1 MHDLLVRGGTVVTTS
16 DAFAADIA
24 VRDGRVAAIGTGL
37 GPARQTIEASG
48 RLVLPG
54 GVDAHCH
61 VEQRSSTGLL
71 TADDF
76 YTATV
81 SAACGGTTTIVPF
94 AAQHRGQSLAAVV
107 ADYRQRA
114 TARAVV
120 DYAFHLI
127 VSDPTPQVLGEE
139 LPGLAAEGHVSLKI
153 YMTYDALKLGDRQI
167 LDVLAAAR
175 RAGALVMVHA
185 ENSDVVAWRT
195 EQLVAAGRTAPRFH
209 ADARPP
215 AAEAEA
221 IHRAVVLAGL
231 AGTALFVVHVTCR
244 EALDAVAR
252 GRAGGVEVYAETCPQ
267 YLLLSRADLERPGF
281 EGAKFICSPPLRSR
295 DDQAAL
301 WRALAD
307 GALDLVSSD
316 HAPYR
321 FDDPAGK
328 RVHGADAPFSKVPSG
343 VPGLE
348 VRLPLLYS
356 EGVCAGRLDLHRF
369 VALTSTTPARVFGL
383 YPQKGTIA
391 VGSDADLAIWDP
403 DAEVRI
409 AIDRLHDAMDYTPYE
424 GTVVRGWPV
433 VTVSRGEVV
442 WDHGEVRCERA
453 RGRLVPRRPREPRA
467 QRLLPDGAADVPVA
481 PPGPRNSPFPP
492 SPPAPR

>member
-1 MHDLLVRGGTVVTTS
+1 MHDLLVRGGTVVTAS
-16 DAFAADIA
+16 DAFAADVA
-24 VRDGRVAAIGTGL
+24 VRDGRIVAIGTGL

-54 GVDAHCH
+54 GVDTHCH
-61 VEQRSSTGLL
+61 VEQRSSTGLM

-114 TARAVV
+114 AARAVV

-127 VSDPTPQVLGEE
+127 VSDPTRRALDEE
-139 LPGLAAEGHVSLKI
+139 LPALVAEGHASLKV
-153 YMTYDALKLGDRQI
+153 YMTYEALKLSDRQM

-185 ENSDVVAWRT
+185 ENSDLVAWET
-195 EQLVAAGRTAPRFH
+195 ERLVAQGRTAPRFH
-209 ADARPP
+209 ADARP
-215 AAEAEA
+215 AIAEAEA
-221 IHRAVVLAGL
+221 TSRAIAMASHVGS
-231 AGTALFVVHVTCR
+231 ALFVVHVTCR
-244 EALDAVAR
+244 QAVDSIAR
-252 GRAGGVEVYAETCPQ
+252 ARACGAEVYAETCPQ
-267 YLLLSRADLERPGF
+267 YLLLTAADLDRPGF

-295 DDQAAL
+295 EDQEAL
-301 WRALAD
+301 WRALRD
-307 GALDLVSSD
+307 GTLDVLSSD

-328 RVHGADAPFSKVPSG
+328 RAHGADAPFSRVPSG

-348 VRLPLLYS
+348 VRLPLLFS
-356 EGVCAGRLDLHRF
+356 EGVRAGRLDLHRF
-369 VALTSTTPARVFGL
+369 VAVTATTPARIFGL

-403 DAEVRI
+403 EAEVRI

-424 GTVVRGWPV
+424 GRTVRGWPV
-433 VTVSRGEVV
+433 MTISRGEVV
-442 WDHGEVRCERA
+442 WDQGEIRA
-453 RGRLVPRRPREPRA
+453 GRGRGRLVPRRPRPT
-467 QRLLPDGAADVPVA
+467 VA
-481 PPGPRNSPFPP
+481 L
-492 SPPAPR
+492 

>member
-1 MHDLLVRGGTVVTTS
+1 MHDLLVRGGTVVTAS
-16 DAFAADIA
+16 DAFAADVA
-24 VRDGRVAAIGTGL
+24 VRDGRIVAIGTGL

-54 GVDAHCH
+54 GVDTHCH
-61 VEQRSSTGLL
+61 VEQRSSTGLM

-107 ADYRQRA
+107 ADYRRRA
-114 TARAVV
+114 AARAVL

-127 VSDPTPQVLGEE
+127 VSDPTPCVLDEE
-139 LPGLAAEGHVSLKI
+139 LPGLVAEGHASLKV
-153 YMTYDALKLGDRQI
+153 YMTYEALKLSDRQF

-185 ENSDVVAWRT
+185 ENSDLVAWET
-195 EQLVAAGRTAPRFH
+195 ERLAALGCTAPRFH
-209 ADARPP
+209 AEARP
-215 AAEAEA
+215 AIAEAEA
-221 IHRAVVLAGL
+221 TSRAIAMASHLGS
-231 AGTALFVVHVTCR
+231 ALFVVHVTCR
-244 EALDAVAR
+244 QAVDTIAR
-252 GRAGGVEVYAETCPQ
+252 ARACGAEVYAETCPQ
-267 YLLLSRADLERPGF
+267 YLLLTAADLDRPGF

-295 DDQAAL
+295 ADQEAL
-301 WRALAD
+301 W
-307 GALDLVSSD
+307 GALRDGTLDVLSSD

-328 RVHGADAPFSKVPSG
+328 RAHGADAPFSRVPSG

-348 VRLPLLYS
+348 VRLPLAFS
-356 EGVCAGRLDLHRF
+356 EGVRAGRLDLHRF
-369 VALTSTTPARVFGL
+369 VAVTATTPARIFGL

-403 DAEVRI
+403 EVEVRI
-409 AIDRLHDAMDYTPYE
+409 AVDRLHDAMDYTPYE
-424 GTVVRGWPV
+424 GRIVRGWPV
-433 VTVSRGEVV
+433 MTISRGEVV
-442 WDHGEVRCERA
+442 WDQGEIRAERG
-453 RGRLVPRRPREPRA
+453 RGRLVPRRPRPT
-467 QRLLPDGAADVPVA
+467 VA
-481 PPGPRNSPFPP
+481 R
-492 SPPAPR
+492 

>member
-1 MHDLLVRGGTVVTTS
+1 MHDLLVRGGTVVTAC
-16 DAFAADIA
+16 DAFAADVA
-24 VRDGRVAAIGTGL
+24 VRGGRIAAIGTDL

-61 VEQRSSTGLL
+61 VEQRSSTGLM

-107 ADYRQRA
+107 ADYRRRA
-114 TARAVV
+114 AARAVV

-127 VSDPTPQVLGEE
+127 VSDPTPQVLEEE
-139 LPGLAAEGHVSLKI
+139 LPALVAEGHASLKI
-153 YMTYDALKLGDRQI
+153 YMTYDALKLSDRQI

-175 RAGALVMVHA
+175 RTGALVMVHA
-185 ENSDVVAWRT
+185 ENSDVVAWCTGR
-195 EQLVAAGRTAPRFH
+195 LLAAGRTAPRFH
-209 ADARPP
+209 ADARPA
-215 AAEAEA
+215 AAEADA
-221 IHRAVVLAGL
+221 VHRAILLAGL

-244 EALDAVAR
+244 EALDAIAR
-252 GRAGGVEVYAETCPQ
+252 GRAGGAEVYAETCPQ
-267 YLLLSRADLERPGF
+267 YLLLSRADLDRPGF
-281 EGAKFICSPPLRSR
+281 EGAKFICSPPLRSP

-307 GALDLVSSD
+307 GTLDIVSSD

-328 RVHGADAPFSKVPSG
+328 RAHGADAPFSKVPSG

-348 VRLPLLYS
+348 VRLPLLFS
-356 EGVCAGRLDLHRF
+356 EGVRAGRLDLHRF

-383 YPQKGTIA
+383 FPQKGTIA

-433 VTVSRGEVV
+433 VTISRGEVV
-442 WDHGEVRCERA
+442 WDHGEVRCERG
-453 RGRLVPRRPREPRA
+453 RGRLVPRRPRQARA
-467 QRLLPDGAADVPVA
+467 QDL
-481 PPGPRNSPFPP
+481 
-492 SPPAPR
+492 